1 MFKKIFKKTL
11 LLILMYIHDQGGHGM
26 AKNIIFQ
33 DIIMKNV
40 TNPIIINQDYC
51 DRVESCPEQV

>member
-1 MFKKIFKKTL
+1 MFTIKPFMTTTNVYKT
-11 LLILMYIHDQGGHGM
+11 HDQGGHGM

-40 TNPIIINQDYC
+40 TNPIIIDQDYC
-51 DRVESCPEQV
+51 DRVGSCPEQV